1 MTIWGKIIG
10 SATGFAFGGPI
21 GALLGGVAGH
31 AIDKFKTK
39 QKLPE
44 ELALKQIGFTIG
56 VIVLSAKMAKAD
68 GKVTKS
74 EIKAFKEKINVPDNE
89 IKNVARLWD
98 QAKKTT
104 DGFEVYAKQISNL
117 LEKNSSVLEELLNL
131 LVIIAEADGKITKL
145 EKIYLKNVSNIFG
158 FSDQDFE
165 RICSSKLNK
174 NTDPYQTLGVL
185 KDTPLE
191 EIKKKWK
198 ILAMKHHPDR
208 LISQGI
214 PQDLIEKN
222 TYRLKEINNAWDLIK
237 NKKYDLNA

>member
-1 MTIWGKIIG
+1 M
-10 SATGFAFGGPI
+10 
-21 GALLGGVAGH
+21 LGGAAGH
-31 AIDKFKTK
+31 ALDKLKTK
-39 QKLPE
+39 EKLPE
-44 ELALKQIGFTIG
+44 QLALKQIGFTIG

-117 LEKNSSVLEELLNL
+117 LEKKSSVLEELLNL
-131 LVIIAEADGKITKL
+131 LVVIAEADGKITNL
-145 EKIYLKNVSNIFG
+145 EKIYLKEVSNIFG
-158 FSDQDFE
+158 FSEQDFE
-165 RICSSKLNK
+165 RICSSKLDKHIN
-174 NTDPYQTLGVL
+174 PYQTLGVS
-185 KDTPLE
+185 KDATLE
-191 EIKKKWK
+191 EIKNKWK
-198 ILAMKHHPDR
+198 RLAIKHHPDR
-208 LISQGI
+208 LIAQGI
-214 PQDLIEKN
+214 PKDIIETN

>member
-21 GALLGGVAGH
+21 GALLGGAAGH
-31 AIDKFKTK
+31 AVDKFKTK

-44 ELALKQIGFTIG
+44 KLALKQIGFTIG

-117 LEKNSSVLEELLNL
+117 LEKNSPVLEELLNL
-131 LVIIAEADGKITKL
+131 LVIIAEADGKITNL
-145 EKIYLKNVSNIFG
+145 EKIYLKEVSNIFG
-158 FSDQDFE
+158 FSKQDFE
-165 RICSSKLNK
+165 RICSSKLDK
-174 NTDPYQTLGVL
+174 HIDPYQTLGVL
-185 KDTPLE
+185 KDAPLE
-191 EIKKKWK
+191 EIKNKWK
-198 ILAMKHHPDR
+198 TLAIKHHPDR
-208 LISQGI
+208 LIAQGI
-214 PQDLIEKN
+214 PQDIIETN

>member
-1 MTIWGKIIG
+1 MSIWGKIIG

-21 GALLGGVAGH
+21 GALLGGAAGH

-39 QKLPE
+39 KKLPE

-74 EIKAFKEKINVPDNE
+74 EINVFKDKINDPDNE
-89 IKNVARLWD
+89 VKNVARLWD

-117 LEKNSSVLEELLNL
+117 LEKDSSVLEELLNL

-145 EKIYLKNVSNIFG
+145 EKIYLKDVSKIFG

-165 RICSSKLNK
+165 RIFSSKLNK
-174 NTDPYQTLGVL
+174 VTDPYQTLGVS

-191 EIKKKWK
+191 DIKNKWK
-198 ILAMKHHPDR
+198 KLTIKHHPDR
-208 LISQGI
+208 LIAQGM
-214 PQDLIEKN
+214 PQDIIETN
-222 TYRLKEINNAWDLIK
+222 TYRLKEINNAWDLIR
-237 NKKYDLNA
+237 NKKYYSHA

>member
-21 GALLGGVAGH
+21 GALLGGAAGH
-31 AIDKFKTK
+31 ALDKLKTK
-39 QKLPE
+39 EKLPE
-44 ELALKQIGFTIG
+44 QIALKQIGFTIG

-131 LVIIAEADGKITKL
+131 LVIIAEADGKITNL
-145 EKIYLKNVSNIFG
+145 EKIYLKEVSNIFG
-158 FSDQDFE
+158 FSEQDFE
-165 RICSSKLNK
+165 RICSSKLDK
-174 NTDPYQTLGVL
+174 HIDPYQTLGVL
-185 KDTPLE
+185 KDAPLE
-191 EIKKKWK
+191 EIKNKWK
-198 ILAMKHHPDR
+198 TLAMKHHPDR
-208 LISQGI
+208 LIAQGI
-214 PQDLIEKN
+214 PQDIIETN

-237 NKKYDLNA
+237 NKKYDYNV

>member
-10 SATGFAFGGPI
+10 SATGFALGGPI
-21 GALLGGVAGH
+21 GALLGGAAGH
-31 AIDKFKTK
+31 DLDKFKTK
-39 QKLPE
+39 EKLPE
-44 ELALKQIGFTIG
+44 KLALKQIGFTIG

-131 LVIIAEADGKITKL
+131 LVIIAEADGKITNL
-145 EKIYLKNVSNIFG
+145 EKIYLKEVSNIFG
-158 FSDQDFE
+158 FSKQDFE
-165 RICSSKLNK
+165 RICSSKLDK
-174 NTDPYQTLGVL
+174 HIDPYQTLGVL
-185 KDTPLE
+185 KDAPLE
-191 EIKKKWK
+191 EIKNKWK
-198 ILAMKHHPDR
+198 TLAMKHHPDR
-208 LISQGI
+208 LIAQGI
-214 PQDLIEKN
+214 PQDIIETN

>member
-10 SATGFAFGGPI
+10 SATGFALGGPL

-31 AIDKFKTK
+31 ALDKFKTK

-44 ELALKQIGFTIG
+44 KLALKQIGFTIG

-89 IKNVARLWD
+89 IKNVAKLWD
-98 QAKKTT
+98 QAKETT

-131 LVIIAEADGKITKL
+131 LVIIAEADGKITNQEKL
-145 EKIYLKNVSNIFG
+145 YLKEVSNIFG

-165 RICSSKLNK
+165 RICYSKLN
-174 NTDPYQTLGVL
+174 NYMDPYQTLGVS
-185 KDTPLE
+185 KDAQLV
-191 EIKKKWK
+191 EIKNRWKK
-198 ILAMKHHPDR
+198 LAMKHHPDR
-208 LISQGI
+208 LIAQGM
-214 PQDLIEKN
+214 PQDIIENN

>member
-21 GALLGGVAGH
+21 GALLGGAAGH
-31 AIDKFKTK
+31 ALDKLKTK
-39 QKLPE
+39 EKLPE
-44 ELALKQIGFTIG
+44 QLALKQIGFTIG

-89 IKNVARLWD
+89 IKNVAKLWD
-98 QAKKTT
+98 QAKETT

-131 LVIIAEADGKITKL
+131 LVIIGEADGKITNL
-145 EKIYLKNVSNIFG
+145 EKIYLKEVSNIFG
-158 FSDQDFE
+158 FSEQDFE
-165 RICSSKLNK
+165 RICSSKLDK
-174 NTDPYQTLGVL
+174 QIDPYQTLGVL

-191 EIKKKWK
+191 EIKNKWK
-198 ILAMKHHPDR
+198 TLAMKHHPDR
-208 LISQGI
+208 LIAQGI
-214 PQDLIEKN
+214 PQDIIESN

-237 NKKYDLNA
+237 NKKCDLNA

>member
-10 SATGFAFGGPI
+10 STTGFALGGPI

-31 AIDKFKTK
+31 ALDKFKTK
-39 QKLPE
+39 QMLPE
-44 ELALKQIGFTIG
+44 ELALKQIGFTVG

-74 EIKAFKEKINVPDNE
+74 EIKAFREKIKVPEKE

-131 LVIIAEADGKITKL
+131 LVIIAKADGKITKL
-145 EKIYLKNVSNIFG
+145 EKTYLKKVSNIFG

-165 RICSSKLNK
+165 RICSSKLNDF
-174 NTDPYQTLGVL
+174 TDPYQTLGVSI
-185 KDTPLE
+185 DAPIE

-198 ILAMKHHPDR
+198 YLAIRHHPDK
-208 LISQGI
+208 LISEGI
-214 PQDLIEKN
+214 PQDLIDTN

>member
-10 SATGFAFGGPI
+10 SATGFAIGGPI
-21 GALLGGVAGH
+21 GALLGGAAGH
-31 AIDKFKTK
+31 ALDKFKIK
-39 QKLPE
+39 EKLPE

-68 GKVTKS
+68 GRVTKS

-117 LEKNSSVLEELLNL
+117 LEKKSSVLEELLNL
-131 LVIIAEADGKITKL
+131 LVIIAEADGKITNL
-145 EKIYLKNVSNIFG
+145 EKIYLKEVSNIFG
-158 FSDQDFE
+158 FSEKDFE
-165 RICSSKLNK
+165 RICSSKLDK
-174 NTDPYQTLGVL
+174 HIDPYQTLGVL
-185 KDTPLE
+185 KDAPLE
-191 EIKKKWK
+191 EIKNKWK
-198 ILAMKHHPDR
+198 TLAMKHHPDR
-208 LISQGI
+208 LIAQGI
-214 PQDLIEKN
+214 PQDIIETN

>member
-1 MTIWGKIIG
+1 MTIWGKIIA
-10 SATGFAFGGPI
+10 SATGFALGGPI
-21 GALLGGVAGH
+21 GALLGGAAGH
-31 AIDKFKTK
+31 ALDKFKTK
-39 QKLPE
+39 EKLPE

-104 DGFEVYAKQISNL
+104 DGFEVYAKQLSNL
-117 LEKNSSVLEELLNL
+117 LEKKSSVLEELLNL
-131 LVIIAEADGKITKL
+131 LVIIAEADGKITNL
-145 EKIYLKNVSNIFG
+145 EKIYLKEVSNIFG
-158 FSDQDFE
+158 FSEQDFE
-165 RICSSKLNK
+165 RICSSKLDK
-174 NTDPYQTLGVL
+174 HIDPYQTLGVL
-185 KDTPLE
+185 KDAPLE
-191 EIKKKWK
+191 EIKNKWK
-198 ILAMKHHPDR
+198 TLAMKHHPDR
-208 LISQGI
+208 LIAQGI
-214 PQDLIEKN
+214 PQDIIETN

>member
-10 SATGFAFGGPI
+10 SATGFALGGPI

-31 AIDKFKTK
+31 ALDKFKTK

-44 ELALKQIGFTIG
+44 KLALKQIGFTIG

-98 QAKKTT
+98 QAKETT

-131 LVIIAEADGKITKL
+131 LVIIAEADGNITNQEKL
-145 EKIYLKNVSNIFG
+145 YLKEVSNIFG
-158 FSDQDFE
+158 FSEQDFE
-165 RICSSKLNK
+165 RICSSKLDK
-174 NTDPYQTLGVL
+174 HIDPYQTLGVL

-191 EIKKKWK
+191 EIKNKWK
-198 ILAMKHHPDR
+198 TLAMKHHPDR
-208 LISQGI
+208 LIAQGI
-214 PQDLIEKN
+214 PQDIIETN
-222 TYRLKEINNAWDLIK
+222 TYRLKDINNAWVLIK
-237 NKKYDLNA
+237 NKKYDLNV

>member
-21 GALLGGVAGH
+21 GALLGGAAGH
-31 AIDKFKTK
+31 ALDKFKTK
-39 QKLPE
+39 QKLQE

-74 EIKAFKEKINVPDNE
+74 EIKAFKEKINIPDNE

-131 LVIIAEADGKITKL
+131 LVIIAEADGKITNL
-145 EKIYLKNVSNIFG
+145 EKIYLKEVSNIFG
-158 FSDQDFE
+158 FSEQDFE
-165 RICSSKLNK
+165 RICSSKLDK
-174 NTDPYQTLGVL
+174 QIDPYQTLGVL
-185 KDTPLE
+185 KDAPLE
-191 EIKKKWK
+191 EIKNKWK
-198 ILAMKHHPDR
+198 KLAMKHHPDR
-208 LISQGI
+208 LIAQGI
-214 PQDLIEKN
+214 PQDIIETN

>member
-10 SATGFAFGGPI
+10 SATGFALGGPL

-31 AIDKFKTK
+31 ALDKFKTK
-39 QKLPE
+39 EKLPE

-131 LVIIAEADGKITKL
+131 LVIIAEADGNVSKS
-145 EKIYLKNVSNIFG
+145 ELKMIESVSNIFG
-158 FSDQDFE
+158 LTKSQFE
-165 RICSSKLNK
+165 SIKESRKSTGKTNPYIILESNPNDDIQTIRKKYLKLSK
-174 NTDPYQTLGVL
+174 
-185 KDTPLE
+185 E
-191 EIKKKWK
+191 
-198 ILAMKHHPDR
+198 HHPDL
-208 LISQGI
+208 LISKGV
-214 PQDLIEKN
+214 PKEVIEESKKKMRAIN
-222 TYRLKEINNAWDLIK
+222 SAWNQIQKLKSN
-237 NKKYDLNA
+237 

>member
-10 SATGFAFGGPI
+10 GATGFAFGGPI
-21 GALLGGVAGH
+21 GALLGGAAGH
-31 AIDKFKTK
+31 ALDKFKTK
-39 QKLPE
+39 EKFPE

-68 GKVTKS
+68 GKVSKS
-74 EIKAFKEKINVPDNE
+74 EIKAFKEKVNVPDNE

-117 LEKNSSVLEELLNL
+117 LEKKSSVLEELLNL
-131 LVIIAEADGKITKL
+131 LVIIAEADGKITDP
-145 EKIYLKNVSNIFG
+145 EKMYLKEVSNIFG

-165 RICSSKLNK
+165 RICLSKLNEFA
-174 NTDPYQTLGVL
+174 DPYQTLGVSQN
-185 KDTPLE
+185 TPME

-198 ILAMKHHPDR
+198 KLVIKHHPDR

-214 PQDLIEKN
+214 PQDLIENN
-222 TYRLKEINNAWDLIK
+222 TYRLKEINNAWDLIQ
-237 NKKYDLNA
+237 KKV

>member
-10 SATGFAFGGPI
+10 SATGFALGGPL

-31 AIDKFKTK
+31 ALDKFKTK
-39 QKLPE
+39 EKLPE

-131 LVIIAEADGKITKL
+131 LVIIAEADGKITNL
-145 EKIYLKNVSNIFG
+145 EKIYLKEVSNIFG
-158 FSDQDFE
+158 FSEQDFE
-165 RICSSKLNK
+165 RICSSKLDK
-174 NTDPYQTLGVL
+174 HIDPYQTLGVL
-185 KDTPLE
+185 KDAPLE
-191 EIKKKWK
+191 EIKNKWK
-198 ILAMKHHPDR
+198 TLAMKHHPDR
-208 LISQGI
+208 LIAQGI
-214 PQDLIEKN
+214 PQDIIETN

>member
-10 SATGFAFGGPI
+10 SATGFALGGPI
-21 GALLGGVAGH
+21 GALLGGAAGH
-31 AIDKFKTK
+31 ALDKFKTK
-39 QKLPE
+39 EKLPE

-68 GKVTKS
+68 GKVTIS

-131 LVIIAEADGKITKL
+131 LVIIAEADGKITNL
-145 EKIYLKNVSNIFG
+145 EKIYLKEVSNIFG
-158 FSDQDFE
+158 FSEQDFE
-165 RICSSKLNK
+165 RICSSKLDMHI
-174 NTDPYQTLGVL
+174 DPYQTLGVS
-185 KDTPLE
+185 KDAPLE
-191 EIKKKWK
+191 DIKNKWK
-198 ILAMKHHPDR
+198 TLAIKHHPDR
-208 LISQGI
+208 LIAQGI
-214 PQDLIEKN
+214 PQDIIETN

>member
-21 GALLGGVAGH
+21 GAMLGGVAGH

-74 EIKAFKEKINVPDNE
+74 EIKAFKDKVKVPDNE

-117 LEKNSSVLEELLNL
+117 FEKNSSVLEELLNL
-131 LVIIAEADGKITKL
+131 LLIIAEADGRITKL
-145 EKIYLKNVSNIFG
+145 EKLYLKEISNIFG
-158 FSDQDFE
+158 FSEQDFE
-165 RICSSKLNK
+165 RICSSTLNK
-174 NTDPYQTLGVL
+174 VTDPYQTLGVS

-191 EIKKKWK
+191 EIKNKWK
-198 ILAMKHHPDR
+198 KLAIKHHPDR
-208 LISQGI
+208 LIAQGI
-214 PQDLIEKN
+214 PQDIIETN

-237 NKKYDLNA
+237 NKKYDLNV

>member
-10 SATGFAFGGPI
+10 SATGFALGWPI
-21 GALLGGVAGH
+21 AALLGGAAGH
-31 AIDKFKTK
+31 ALDKFKTK
-39 QKLPE
+39 KKLPE

-131 LVIIAEADGKITKL
+131 LVIIAEADGKITNL
-145 EKIYLKNVSNIFG
+145 EKIYLKEVSNIFG
-158 FSDQDFE
+158 FSEQDFE
-165 RICSSKLNK
+165 RICSSILDKHI
-174 NTDPYQTLGVL
+174 DPYQTLGVL
-185 KDTPLE
+185 KDAPLE
-191 EIKKKWK
+191 EIKNKWK
-198 ILAMKHHPDR
+198 TLAMKHHPDR
-208 LISQGI
+208 LIAQGI
-214 PQDLIEKN
+214 PQDIIETN

-237 NKKYDLNA
+237 NKKYDLNV

>member
-10 SATGFAFGGPI
+10 STTGFALGGPI
-21 GALLGGVAGH
+21 GALLGGAAGH
-31 AIDKFKTK
+31 ALDKFKTK

-44 ELALKQIGFTIG
+44 ELALKQIGFTVG

-74 EIKAFKEKINVPDNE
+74 EIKAFKQKINVPHNE

-104 DGFEVYAKQISNL
+104 DGFEDYAKQISSL

-131 LVIIAEADGKITKL
+131 LVIIAEADGKITNL
-145 EKIYLKNVSNIFG
+145 EKIYLKEVSNIFG
-158 FSDQDFE
+158 FSEQDFE
-165 RICSSKLNK
+165 RICSSKLDEHI
-174 NTDPYQTLGVL
+174 DPYQTLGVL

-191 EIKKKWK
+191 EIKNKWK
-198 ILAMKHHPDR
+198 TLAMKHHPDK
-208 LISQGI
+208 LVAQGI
-214 PQDLIEKN
+214 PQDIIETN

>member
-10 SATGFAFGGPI
+10 SATGFALGGPI
-21 GALLGGVAGH
+21 GALLGGAAGH
-31 AIDKFKTK
+31 ALDKLKTK
-39 QKLPE
+39 QKLPK

-104 DGFEVYAKQISNL
+104 NGFEVYAKQISSL

-145 EKIYLKNVSNIFG
+145 EKIYLKKVSNIFG
-158 FSDQDFE
+158 FSDKDFE

-174 NTDPYQTLGVL
+174 YTDPYETLGVL
-185 KDTPLE
+185 KGTPLE

-214 PQDLIEKN
+214 PEDLIETN

-237 NKKYDLNA
+237 KSKYD

>member
-10 SATGFAFGGPI
+10 SATGFALGGPI
-21 GALLGGVAGH
+21 GALLGGAAGH
-31 AIDKFKTK
+31 ALDKFKTK
-39 QKLPE
+39 EKLPE
-44 ELALKQIGFTIG
+44 KLALKQIGFTIG

-131 LVIIAEADGKITKL
+131 LVIIAEADGKITNL
-145 EKIYLKNVSNIFG
+145 EKIYLKEVSNIFG
-158 FSDQDFE
+158 FSEQDFE
-165 RICSSKLNK
+165 RICSSKLDK
-174 NTDPYQTLGVL
+174 HIDPYQTLGVL

-191 EIKKKWK
+191 EIKNKWK
-198 ILAMKHHPDR
+198 TLAMKHHPDR
-208 LISQGI
+208 LIAQGI
-214 PQDLIEKN
+214 PQDIIENN

>member
-10 SATGFAFGGPI
+10 SATGFALGGPI
-21 GALLGGVAGH
+21 GALLGGAAGH
-31 AIDKFKTK
+31 ALDKFKTK
-39 QKLPE
+39 EKLPE

-117 LEKNSSVLEELLNL
+117 LEKKSSVLEELLNL
-131 LVIIAEADGKITKL
+131 LVIIAEADGKITNL
-145 EKIYLKNVSNIFG
+145 EKIYLKEVSNIFG
-158 FSDQDFE
+158 FSEQDFE
-165 RICSSKLNK
+165 RICSSKLDK
-174 NTDPYQTLGVL
+174 HIDPYQTLGVL
-185 KDTPLE
+185 KDAPFE
-191 EIKKKWK
+191 EIKNKWK
-198 ILAMKHHPDR
+198 TLAMKHHPDR
-208 LISQGI
+208 LIAQGI
-214 PQDLIEKN
+214 PQDIIETN

>member
-10 SATGFAFGGPI
+10 SATGFALGGPL

-31 AIDKFKTK
+31 ALDKFKTK

-44 ELALKQIGFTIG
+44 KLALKQIGFTIG

-74 EIKAFKEKINVPDNE
+74 EIQAFKEKINVPDNE

-131 LVIIAEADGKITKL
+131 LVIIAEADGKITNL
-145 EKIYLKNVSNIFG
+145 EKIYLKEVSNIFG
-158 FSDQDFE
+158 FSEQDFE
-165 RICSSKLNK
+165 RICSSKLDK
-174 NTDPYQTLGVL
+174 HIDPYQTLGVL

-191 EIKKKWK
+191 EIKDKWK
-198 ILAMKHHPDR
+198 TLAMKHHPDK
-208 LISQGI
+208 LIAQGI
-214 PQDLIEKN
+214 PQDIVEIN